1 MGSVKYDRIYQD
13 LREKIEERV
22 YPFQQFLPSE
32 HQLVGI
38 YHCSRNTVRR
48 AIATLISEGYVQA
61 LHGKGVQVLYQPR
74 PKSQYSLGR
83 IESFQE
89 ASVRNG
95 QQVRTQVVCF
105 EELTVDAALA
115 QQLPFPVGTELY
127 HIQRVR
133 TMDGLALIIDHNYF
147 RRDVA
152 AGLTPEIARG
162 SIYAYLEDQL
172 HVNIVTTMRMVTVER
187 VTPLDE
193 QYLDLGDMNCVAVV
207 SNSTFNADGVLFE
220 YTRSRHRPDH
230 FVFYDQ
236 AQRQRG
242 GGPR

>member
-1 MGSVKYDRIYQD
+1 MGSMKYGGIYED
-13 LREKIEERV
+13 LREKIESRL
-22 YPFQQFLPSE
+22 YPFQSFLPSE
-32 HQLVGI
+32 HQLVEI
-38 YHCSRNTVRR
+38 YACSRNTVRR
-48 AIATLISEGYVQA
+48 AIAALISEGYVQA

-89 ASVRNG
+89 ASVRNH
-95 QQVRTQVVCF
+95 QSVETQVVHF
-105 EELTVDAALA
+105 EELTVDDRLA
-115 QQLPFPVGTELY
+115 EQLPFPAGTELY
-127 HIQRVR
+127 YLQRVR
-133 TMDGLALIIDHNYF
+133 NMDGLALIIDHNYF

-162 SIYAYLEDQL
+162 SIYAYLEQSL

-187 VTPLDE
+187 ATALDR

-220 YTRSRHRPDH
+220 YTRSRHHPDH

-236 AQRQRG
+236 AQRSST
-242 GGPR
+242 PR

>member
-13 LREKIEERV
+13 LREKIESRV

-32 HQLVGI
+32 HQLVAI
-38 YHCSRNTVRR
+38 YDCSRNTVRR
-48 AIATLISEGYVQA
+48 AIAALISEGYVQA

-74 PKSQYSLGR
+74 PKSQYALGR

-95 QQVRTQVVCF
+95 QQVHTQVVHF
-105 EELTVDAALA
+105 EELTVDARLA
-115 QQLPFPVGTELY
+115 EELPFPVGTELY
-127 HIQRVR
+127 YLQRVR
-133 TMDGLALIIDHNYF
+133 TMGGLSLIIDHNYF
-147 RRDVA
+147 RCDVA
-152 AGLTPEIARG
+152 VGLTPEIAQG
-162 SIYAYLEDQL
+162 SIYAYLEEQL
-172 HVNIVTTMRMVTVER
+172 HVSIVTTMRMVTVER

-236 AQRQRG
+236 AQRG
-242 GGPR
+242 NTPR